1 MMTMNEFR
9 SLFHTGLIKQNTG
22 LVQLLGLCPLLA
34 ISNNVVNA
42 LSLGLATVL
51 VMAASSGAV
60 SGVRHF
66 VPHEIRIPVFVLIIA
81 ALVTVIDLAMN
92 AFVHP
97 LYLVLGI
104 FIPLI
109 TTNCIV
115 LARVDAFSSKNH
127 PLHSVID
134 ALAMGLGLTLVLVIL
149 GAIREIA
156 GKGTLF
162 SGIDLVFGDEGLRVG
177 LVKMFLD
184 PFHQKESGGAFDHE
198 TTTSNMRMFFRLGLA
213 KTRARG
219 DDLII
224 ITTLYGPPAFM
235 TLQNIL
241 RGRDLDP
248 ARKTDLA
255 DYLISWAKFLQEKE
269 KFPIKYISLHNE
281 GEDWERWPWDG
292 KEGNIGAIK

>member
-1 MMTMNEFR
+1 MMTMSEFR
-9 SLFHTGLIKQNTG
+9 SLFHNGLIKQNTG

-42 LSLGLATVL
+42 LSLGLATTM

-60 SGVRHF
+60 SSMRHF
-66 VPHEIRIPVFVLIIA
+66 VPNEIRIPVFVLIIA

-115 LARVDAFSSKNH
+115 LARADAFASKNH

-134 ALAMGLGLTLVLVIL
+134 AVAMGLGLTLVLVVL
-149 GAIREIA
+149 GAIRELA

-162 SGIDLVFGDEGLRVG
+162 SGIDLIFGAAAKSYVLHVLPHYQG
-177 LVKMFLD
+177 FLLAIL
-184 PFHQKESGGAFDHE
+184 PPGAFIA
-198 TTTSNMRMFFRLGLA
+198 LGLLIA
-213 KTRARG
+213 ANNWNKARAVQRVRASV
-219 DDLII
+219 
-224 ITTLYGPPAFM
+224 PMA
-235 TLQNIL
+235 
-241 RGRDLDP
+241 
-248 ARKTDLA
+248 A
-255 DYLISWAKFLQEKE
+255 
-269 KFPIKYISLHNE
+269 
-281 GEDWERWPWDG
+281 
-292 KEGNIGAIK
+292 